1 MQSRTSSRGLALSAI
16 IMCALALTLTHVPSF
31 AFADDQPTTEP
42 VVETEAVETVDPEAA
57 APAAEEGT
65 ANEQEVADETA
76 TAEETEVVEEEQTPE
91 IPALLPLADPGA
103 EIVEGDYF
111 IETGQMLADKT
122 GLQWLV
128 LDAKGG
134 KIVSGTRIITWSYS
148 GNENQRWHVAPDG
161 TGRYI
166 ISAYKDHDMVI
177 TATAESGRLVLTK
190 YVPGLASQLW
200 NFMPYSTAYGNGYQI
215 VPSGIQKS
223 AKDTTITELA
233 PAKAMDVR
241 GNSTKRGADIM
252 TYTASSTIKGNQTY
266 YLTPYPVKTPTEG
279 VTDLEGKYRIS
290 VPGTN
295 VLVEINKASTANGAN
310 VALYTGNGKA
320 HQDIFLRHE
329 GNGFYSIWDMGTNK
343 VLDVRASKILP
354 GTNILQW
361 AYKGTDNQLW
371 AARKNDDGTY
381 TFINKATGLAMG
393 VGSETKGASGNNI
406 VGCEDNG
413 RANNCFNLQ
422 SVPLATA
429 GIYKIKGIENT
440 KVLDVS
446 KASTAD
452 GATLSFYTDNSGMNQ
467 RFELVPTGENNVWRI
482 RTASSGGWITFTD
495 DHKVIQSGNHAT
507 PVTANNSWRL
517 VWGDGGL
524 AITSMVDG
532 HVLGGAKKRV
542 TLVAAPIDLGVGQYK
557 FSSKLGTVALG
568 VPATTAGTKADTS
581 TDSGSDNQK
590 FNIEKS
596 GTGYKIT
603 NSASGLALTAS
614 GSKVTLATS
623 SSAATQ
629 VWNVGIADGGCI
641 KLINKST
648 KTAIDVPGEGT
659 TVSGSSA
666 SVTLANDD
674 AAREARQAWKPVAVT
689 GWFKINGHWI
699 YRSNNPKAKFDNDI
713 NTSGKNLGHYDVVHD
728 IWSKIQGQSSR
739 TRYLIASSWDSC
751 YLAVFE
757 GSKGNWKPLFGW
769 NCGNGNKQMID
780 SKATARGSSSRYI
793 INWNYELAL
802 WNTSAHRITGLNSS
816 DLTLGTTWA
825 ASRRRKITP
834 QEQYFTSIW
843 WTLGYHTYLAS
854 KSELGK
860 HISNGCQR
868 LPYEGAKWIYE
879 NVAPG
884 TRCIQ
889 LRTKAY

>member
-1 MQSRTSSRGLALSAI
+1 MQSRTSSRGLVLSAI

-65 ANEQEVADETA
+65 ANEQEVANETA

-361 AYKGTDNQLW
+361 AYKGSDNQLW

-381 TFINKATGLAMG
+381 TFINKATGEFAGLGHPVCDADTGELVPIHSGEAVPVDISDVRKGANGIPGELHGNFKGSDAYG
-393 VGSETKGASGNNI
+393 VIDKNTNAGIFGRLTNTALDHLCNGSESFKIAYRQNVKKGEAFIYTSVCDSQPERYTAEIESIDYNGSETDRNMMIRITDQRLLDATGGIVQGMSGSPIIQDERI
-406 VGCEDNG
+406 VG
-413 RANNCFNLQ
+413 
-422 SVPLATA
+422 
-429 GIYKIKGIENT
+429 
-440 KVLDVS
+440 
-446 KASTAD
+446 
-452 GATLSFYTDNSGMNQ
+452 
-467 RFELVPTGENNVWRI
+467 
-482 RTASSGGWITFTD
+482 
-495 DHKVIQSGNHAT
+495 
-507 PVTANNSWRL
+507 
-517 VWGDGGL
+517 
-524 AITSMVDG
+524 
-532 HVLGGAKKRV
+532 
-542 TLVAAPIDLGVGQYK
+542 
-557 FSSKLGTVALG
+557 
-568 VPATTAGTKADTS
+568 
-581 TDSGSDNQK
+581 
-590 FNIEKS
+590 
-596 GTGYKIT
+596 
-603 NSASGLALTAS
+603 
-614 GSKVTLATS
+614 
-623 SSAATQ
+623 
-629 VWNVGIADGGCI
+629 
-641 KLINKST
+641 
-648 KTAIDVPGEGT
+648 
-659 TVSGSSA
+659 
-666 SVTLANDD
+666 
-674 AAREARQAWKPVAVT
+674 AVT
-689 GWFKINGHWI
+689 HVFVAD
-699 YRSNNPKAKFDNDI
+699 P
-713 NTSGKNLGHYDVVHD
+713 
-728 IWSKIQGQSSR
+728 
-739 TRYLIASSWDSC
+739 TRGYAIFAENMLSQLSES
-751 YLAVFE
+751 
-757 GSKGNWKPLFGW
+757 
-769 NCGNGNKQMID
+769 Q
-780 SKATARGSSSRYI
+780 
-793 INWNYELAL
+793 
-802 WNTSAHRITGLNSS
+802 NSES
-816 DLTLGTTWA
+816 T
-825 ASRRRKITP
+825 
-834 QEQYFTSIW
+834 E
-843 WTLGYHTYLAS
+843 
-854 KSELGK
+854 
-860 HISNGCQR
+860 
-868 LPYEGAKWIYE
+868 
-879 NVAPG
+879 
-884 TRCIQ
+884 
-889 LRTKAY
+889 